1 MEYSQTALRYTTQLK
16 PLRLNPYSNGILTD
30 KKNYETIFNYACLNP
45 YSNGILTDIW

>member
-30 KKNYETIFNYACLNP
+30 RIQSYKKHKLQK
-45 YSNGILTDIW
+45 S